1 MAIRVYDCHECSIR
15 RTFFEIT
22 SLIVWRYIRVNLCC
36 MLFFVGV
43 CVYVVKFV
51 YICRAKAEAVR
62 DGIIVLISGL

>member
-1 MAIRVYDCHECSIR
+1 MY
-15 RTFFEIT
+15 F
-22 SLIVWRYIRVNLCC
+22 L
-36 MLFFVGV
+36 GV